1 MEMAATTVQPCPSSF
16 IFFTQRQK
24 TRLHNIIHLPFLPL
38 PPSHLRRRFSSSAAR
53 DSNSRKRRRK
63 WDSNAETIRAK
74 DFTFNTQNN
83 EDEDDEEE
91 EDYDGETASSGIL
104 EEAIDSIW
112 ILKPFKSFGWG
123 LPPILLSLLFAN
135 GPKAFL
141 MALALTIGQSA
152 IAFSFEKVSGKSQSK
167 QKRKTRARKT
177 KKYTSRRTVRNIK
190 KEEQVHEG
198 PKNKKG
204 MKGYQSWVIDDQG
217 TTSFGGWD
225 ELDGTEPTRTPST
238 MENGSKRTTK
248 PKDRLSMNETESN
261 EPLLLRLLIA
271 VFPFLGSWTKLF
283 W

>member
-1 MEMAATTVQPCPSSF
+1 MQA
-16 IFFTQRQK
+16 
-24 TRLHNIIHLPFLPL
+24 
-38 PPSHLRRRFSSSAAR
+38 
-53 DSNSRKRRRK
+53 
-63 WDSNAETIRAK
+63 
-74 DFTFNTQNN
+74 
-83 EDEDDEEE
+83 
-91 EDYDGETASSGIL
+91 
-104 EEAIDSIW
+104 
-112 ILKPFKSFGWG
+112 FKSFGWG

-152 IAFSFEKVSGKSQSK
+152 IAFAFEKVFGKSRSK
-167 QKRKTRARKT
+167 QKRKARARKT

-204 MKGYQSWVIDDQG
+204 MKGYQSWVVDDQG

-248 PKDRLSMNETESN
+248 PKDRLSMSETESN

>member
-24 TRLHNIIHLPFLPL
+24 TRLHNIIHFPFLLL

-53 DSNSRKRRRK
+53 DINSRKRRRK

-83 EDEDDEEE
+83 EDEDDDEE

-112 ILKPFKSFGWG
+112 ILKAFKSFGWG

-141 MALALTIGQSA
+141 MALALTIGRSA
-152 IAFSFEKVSGKSQSK
+152 LAFAFEKVLGKSQSK
-167 QKRKTRARKT
+167 QKRKARARKT

-204 MKGYQSWVIDDQG
+204 MKGYQSWVVDDQG

-225 ELDGTEPTRTPST
+225 ELDGTEPTRTPSR

-248 PKDRLSMNETESN
+248 PKDRLSMSETESN